1 MEFKEFPYTSKLN
14 EIIIHAYI
22 QDTQNILCY
31 LRDIDPK
38 PTPFEKTC
46 LLLHDSKMITS

>member
-1 MEFKEFPYTSKLN
+1 MGFKEFAYASKLN

-22 QDTQNILCY
+22 QDTHNILCY
-31 LRDIDPK
+31 LRNIDPK
-38 PTPFEKTC
+38 PTPFEITC